1 MIITRRADIIRH
13 INIITLDGVVM
24 TEHRYRLREP
34 WLFARKFHIES
45 LHTLRVHDGTCIGI
59 VYTVTH
65 ALCTCL
71 RELNVVFVR
80 INPIKSIVYCYY
92 IGLGQYRILHLFF

>member
-24 TEHRYRLREP
+24 TEHRYRLRKP

-59 VYTVTH
+59 VYT
-65 ALCTCL
+65 CNTCAMYVSTGVKRSV
-71 RELNVVFVR
+71 REN
-80 INPIKSIVYCYY
+80 KSDKVDCI
-92 IGLGQYRILHLFF
+92 LLLYRIRTV